1 MIKKPFFNM
10 GAKPKLAYPVLLR
23 VEAAALREIPLP
35 GKAILFY
42 PEGAGLS
49 LQRGDRVRTAQRIGL
64 GANEAQI
71 LVSTVTGAVA
81 DVSVHKGSYGRTFH
95 SLTVDVAEKDE
106 LDEELGKTLP
116 LLNSLPGRPDFG
128 TTARGDRPVHTW
140 VVTALDNDL
149 LITTNQFLLH
159 TRLDEV
165 REGVDQLRGLPG
177 NARVV
182 IVVPPELSSLA
193 EKTGAEV
200 RTIRPV
206 YPNAHPDLLLREIMG
221 KEAGSGEDGV
231 GFLSVE
237 AVIGLQTAL
246 CKGELP
252 VHKVITVID
261 KKLNAV
267 HVRARIGTPVK
278 TVLETLNMETGHG
291 DRVIMGGPMIGEAIY
306 GEDMPVL
313 HDTDGLVVQDKDS
326 IQPWSDTPC
335 VNCGECIRACP
346 AGIPVNMLVRFLEN
360 GLYQEAATAYDL
372 LSCIECGLCSYVCE
386 ARIPVFQ
393 YIMLGKVEF
402 ARKMNAEVANAQ

>member
-10 GAKPKLAYPVLLR
+10 GAKPRLAYPVLLKG
-23 VEAAALREIPLP
+23 EAAALREIPLP
-35 GKAILFY
+35 AKATLFY
-42 PEGAGLS
+42 PEDAGLS
-49 LQRGDRVRTAQRIGL
+49 LQRGDRVRTGQRIGL

-71 LVSTVTGAVA
+71 LVSAVTGAVV
-81 DVSVHKGSYGRTFH
+81 DVSIYRGSYGRILH
-95 SLTVDVAEKDE
+95 SFTLDVAEKDE
-106 LDEELGKTLP
+106 FDEELGRTLP
-116 LLNSLPGRPDFG
+116 LLDSLPGRPGFG

-140 VVTALDNDL
+140 VVTVLDNDL

-165 REGVDQLRGLPG
+165 RDGVAQLRGLPG

-182 IVVPPELSSLA
+182 IAVPPELSSLA

-200 RTIRPV
+200 RIIRPV
-206 YPNAHPDLLLREIMG
+206 YPNARPELLVREIMG
-221 KEAGSGEDGV
+221 KEAGSGEKGV

-246 CKGELP
+246 SKGELP
-252 VHKVITVID
+252 VHKVLTVID
-261 KKLNAV
+261 KDLNAV

-278 TVLETLNMETGHG
+278 TVLGALNIETGHG
-291 DRVIMGGPMIGEAIY
+291 DRVILGGPMTGEAIY

-313 HDTDGLVVQDKDS
+313 HDTDGLLVQDKDT
-326 IQPWSDTPC
+326 IQPWSDTSC

-346 AGIPVNMLVRFLEN
+346 ARIPVNMLVRFLEN

-386 ARIPVFQ
+386 SRIPVFQ

-402 ARKMNAEVANAQ
+402 ARKMNAEVVHAQ